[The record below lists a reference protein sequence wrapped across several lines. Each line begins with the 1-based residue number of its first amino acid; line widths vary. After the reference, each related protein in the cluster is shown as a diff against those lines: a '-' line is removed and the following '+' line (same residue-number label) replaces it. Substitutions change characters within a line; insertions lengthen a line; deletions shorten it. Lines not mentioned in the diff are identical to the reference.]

1 LAVRQVIPPVFQL
14 FIAICDCF
22 TLVLSK
28 SFPVQIQIRIDNFTA
43 MNDLTISELIK
54 FHGEEQGDSPALI
67 YAGNTTCYT
76 ELISMGQR
84 AARGLSNLGVSHGDR
99 VAFWLP
105 NCPAYVVLY
114 LACAQ
119 LGAIAVAVNTR
130 FRSTEVAD
138 ILSRSGATCLIIWPD
153 FRDINFLQILE
164 ELDKT
169 ALQNLRTIICYGE
182 EETPSEL
189 SPFPS
194 QIEKITYSEL
204 VQSQPLLKNH
214 STPTSGCNIFTT
226 SGTTKAPKFVLHTH
240 QSITNHALA
249 IWRNLEQIIDNGVF
263 FHTLPFCGVF
273 GFNHLS
279 AALAGGKASVIQSA
293 FDAIDAVALID
304 KYQVHYLSA
313 TDDMLLTLL
322 DADLRDSAMPSLVCC
337 GYGAFNLPAEEI
349 TKKARQKGVTLVG
362 LYGMSEVQALYA
374 RRSHEL
380 TPGLRYLP
388 GGKLVSRQAKVRVR
402 NPDTGDLLPH
412 NQSGELEFKGP
423 SLMKEYFGDQPAT
436 SESFTND
443 GYLRSG
449 DLGYTTSKSEF
460 VFEARMGDTLRLG
473 GYLVSPAEIENVIT
487 EYKAIEAAQ
496 VVAVRVSNKMQPYGF
511 VVAKNDMEIND
522 ELLRA
527 HCEERIA
534 KFKVPVAFQC
544 IAQFPTTKSPNGT
557 KIQRAKLRQ
566 MAEEALEYDAL
577 D

>member
-1 LAVRQVIPPVFQL
+1 MHSQKAPKVR
-14 FIAICDCF
+14 
-22 TLVLSK
+22 K
-28 SFPVQIQIRIDNFTA
+28 QITIDNFTA

-54 FHGEEQGDSPALI
+54 PHGDKQGDSPALI
-67 YAGNTTCYT
+67 YAGNKICYT
-76 ELISMGQR
+76 ELISLGQR

-138 ILSRSGATCLIIWPD
+138 ILYRSRATSLIIWPD
-153 FRDINFLQILE
+153 FRDINFLQILR

-169 ALQNLRTIICYGE
+169 ALQELRTIICYGE
-182 EETPSEL
+182 KESPSEP

-194 QIEKITYSEL
+194 QFEKITYSEL
-204 VQSQPLLKNH
+204 VQSPRLLKDH

-240 QSITNHALA
+240 QSITNHALD
-249 IWRNLEQIIDNGVF
+249 IWRNLEQIIDNGAF

-279 AALAGGKASVIQSA
+279 AALAGGKASVIQNA
-293 FDAIDAVALID
+293 FDATDAVALID

-322 DADLRDSAMPSLVCC
+322 DADQRDCAMPSLVCC

-349 TKKARQKGVTLVG
+349 TKRATRKGVKVVG

-374 RRSHEL
+374 RRSHEI
-380 TPGLRYLP
+380 TPELRYLP
-388 GGKLVSRQAKVRVR
+388 GGKLVSRQAKVRAR
-402 NPDTGDLLPH
+402 NPDTGDILPH
-412 NQSGELEFKGP
+412 NLSGELEFKGP
-423 SLMKEYFGDQPAT
+423 SLMKEYFGDQLAT
-436 SESFTND
+436 SKSFTSD

-449 DLGYTTSKSEF
+449 DLGYTTSESEF
-460 VFEARMGDTLRLG
+460 VFEARMGDTFRLG
-473 GYLVSPAEIENVIT
+473 GYLVSPIEIENVIT
-487 EYKAIEAAQ
+487 EHKAIEAAQ

-511 VVAKNDMEIND
+511 VVAKGAIEISN

-534 KFKVPVAFQC
+534 KFKVPVAFQYLD
-544 IAQFPTTKSPNGT
+544 QFPTTKSPNGT
-557 KIQRAKLRQ
+557 KIQRTKLRQ
-566 MAEEALEYDAL
+566 MAEEALESDT
-577 D
+577 

>member
-1 LAVRQVIPPVFQL
+1 MSDA
-14 FIAICDCF
+14 
-22 TLVLSK
+22 LSK
-28 SFPVQIQIRIDNFTA
+28 ASKVQKQIRIDNFTA
-43 MNDLTISELIK
+43 MKDLTISELIK
-54 FHGEEQGDSPALI
+54 PHGDKQGDSPALI
-67 YAGNTTCYT
+67 YAGNKICYT
-76 ELISMGQR
+76 ELISLGQR
-84 AARGLSNLGVSHGDR
+84 AARGLANLGVSHGDR

-138 ILSRSGATCLIIWPD
+138 ILCRSSATCLIIWPD
-153 FRDINFLQILE
+153 FRDINFLQILR

-169 ALQNLRTIICYGE
+169 ALQELRTIICYGE
-182 EETPSEL
+182 KESPSEP

-194 QIEKITYSEL
+194 QFEKITYSEL
-204 VQSQPLLKNH
+204 VQSPPLLKDH

-240 QSITNHALA
+240 QSITNHALD
-249 IWRNLEQIIDNGVF
+249 IWRNLEQIIDNGAF

-279 AALAGGKASVIQSA
+279 AALAGGKASVIQNA
-293 FDAIDAVALID
+293 FDPTEAIALID

-322 DADLRDSAMPSLVCC
+322 DADQRDCAMPSLVCC

-349 TKKARQKGVTLVG
+349 TKRATRKGVKVVG
-362 LYGMSEVQALYA
+362 LYGMSEIQALYA
-374 RRSHEL
+374 RRSHEI
-380 TPGLRYLP
+380 TTELRYLP
-388 GGKLVSRQAKVRVR
+388 GGKLVSKQAKVRAR
-402 NPDTGDLLPH
+402 NPDTGDVLPH

-423 SLMKEYFGDQPAT
+423 SLMKEYFGDQLAT
-436 SESFTND
+436 SKSFTSD

-449 DLGYTTSKSEF
+449 DLGYTTSESEF
-460 VFEARMGDTLRLG
+460 VFEARMGDTFRLG
-473 GYLVSPAEIENVIT
+473 GYLVSPTEIENVIT
-487 EYKAIEAAQ
+487 KHKAIEAAQ
-496 VVAVRVSNKMQPYGF
+496 VVAVRIRNKMQPYGF
-511 VVAKNDMEIND
+511 VVAKGDIEISN

-534 KFKVPVAFQC
+534 KFKVPVSFQYLD
-544 IAQFPTTKSPNGT
+544 QFPTTKSPNGT
-557 KIQRAKLRQ
+557 KIQRTKLRQ
-566 MAEEALEYDAL
+566 MAEEALEFDT
-577 D
+577 